1 MGDANLHKID
11 QKGNLIKLYAGVI
24 NLSSQE
30 PVGSPRG
37 IEFDGKYFWIT
48 VEDVSSTYFI
58 YQIDMKGIIIKS
70 MTGVTKNYGVTTD
83 GKNLIIS
90 TADSGTI
97 NVLDKKGNQ
106 ISTLASNF
114 YYGLALD
121 GKNLLGI
128 VTATNNFE
136 VFSVKNYKIIKTV
149 TVSSNSPGGI
159 TVHGKDIAIVSAT
172 DFTLNIYNRNGT
184 LIKSIAL
191 DINYNYVD
199 VCFDGEFYWLL
210 SHITGGD
217 V

>member
-114 YYGLALD
+114 YYGLAFD

-136 VFSVKNYKIIKTV
+136 VF
-149 TVSSNSPGGI
+149 
-159 TVHGKDIAIVSAT
+159 
-172 DFTLNIYNRNGT
+172 
-184 LIKSIAL
+184 
-191 DINYNYVD
+191 
-199 VCFDGEFYWLL
+199 
-210 SHITGGD
+210 
-217 V
+217 